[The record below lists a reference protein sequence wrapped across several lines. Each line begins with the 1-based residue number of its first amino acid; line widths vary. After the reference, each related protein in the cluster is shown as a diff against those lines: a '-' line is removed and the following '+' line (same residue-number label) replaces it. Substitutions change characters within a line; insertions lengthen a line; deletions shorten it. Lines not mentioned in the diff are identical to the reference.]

1 MTKDANILWLN
12 ELDRLVW
19 VVGCIPKTAVV
30 ENKMAQ
36 MPERTEFFRISS
48 ALLAPRTKIQKP
60 K

>member
-48 ALLAPRTKIQKP
+48 ALLAPRTKI
-60 K
+60 